1 MTRCPTVVSWRCR
14 IASNNKQF
22 TYVYIYIYMCICICI
37 CICIYIYIYV
47 YVCMYIYIYIC
58 ICMRVLHCYTRQCTY
73 PFRVVVPPVC
83 VCKTSCAQVM
93 AAATKLHLFSYT
105 LRLTHVSSSS
115 YPFPTASLTNSICH
129 TWVIASVRSNIH
141 AC

>member
-1 MTRCPTVVSWRCR
+1 M
-14 IASNNKQF
+14 
-22 TYVYIYIYMCICICI
+22 Y
-37 CICIYIYIYV
+37 IYIYIYV
-47 YVCMYIYIYIC
+47 YMYMYMYMYIYIYICVCMHVYIYIYIC